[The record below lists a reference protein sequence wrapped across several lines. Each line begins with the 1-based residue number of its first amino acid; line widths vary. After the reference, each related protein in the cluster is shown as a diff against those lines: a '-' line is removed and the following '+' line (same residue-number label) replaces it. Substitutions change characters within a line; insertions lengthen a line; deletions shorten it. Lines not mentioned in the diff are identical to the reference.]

1 MPVALKS
8 GPQTRVVSI
17 TLDSVSNARSQALPP
32 TTQSETLG
40 VRLNASWFNKLSR
53 GF

>member
-1 MPVALKS
+1 MPVALRS
-8 GPQTRVVSI
+8 GPQILVVS
-17 TLDSVSNARSQALPP
+17 TTRDSVSNARSQALPP

-40 VRLNASWFNKLSR
+40 MRLNALWFNKLSR